1 MSMFKS
7 LKGQILVL
15 STICLVLALLV
26 LTVANFLVARSQ
38 ARDAL
43 QEESLATA
51 KSHVETIEEW
61 GRAKA
66 MIVAASISAFEDPD
80 PVKTLAILRDA
91 GKFSTVYFGYADKKY
106 VFSEQR
112 SLPPD
117 YDPTARPWYKQAAAA
132 GAGAARLA
140 ATTPMPTNAL
150 IFIATS
156 WP

>member
-61 GRAKA
+61 GACQGHDRGG
-66 MIVAASISAFEDPD
+66 IH
-80 PVKTLAILRDA
+80 
-91 GKFSTVYFGYADKKY
+91 
-106 VFSEQR
+106 QR
-112 SLPPD
+112 
-117 YDPTARPWYKQAAAA
+117 
-132 GAGAARLA
+132 
-140 ATTPMPTNAL
+140 
-150 IFIATS
+150 F
-156 WP
+156 